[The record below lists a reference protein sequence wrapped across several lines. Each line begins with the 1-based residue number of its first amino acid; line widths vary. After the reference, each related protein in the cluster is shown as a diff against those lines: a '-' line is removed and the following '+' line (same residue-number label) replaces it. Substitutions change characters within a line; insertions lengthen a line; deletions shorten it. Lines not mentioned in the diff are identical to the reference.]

1 MFSICFFLNFG
12 RDLLSCL
19 IITNSTMI
27 VIADSARSFL
37 PIIWIKSSM
46 MLSLVL
52 FSIIAKN
59 KPSKCTRWVRTLLL
73 IFILR
78 NWDFFN
84 WWCPNFTILVKSRSL
99 FITNEVLFLFAH
111 ILTRGFWYKVSTKG
125 YWRKCSFILLRLS
138 ISDSC
143 LVCIN
148 LKIFFTFI
156 IKIMFKGATLFN
168 VSSGFWKICFILHYV
183 CFIGHAWECSTRN
196 RRLGR
201 SK

>member
-12 RDLLSCL
+12 RDFLSCL

-27 VIADSARSFL
+27 VIAGSTGIFL

-46 MLSLVL
+46 MLSLLL

-73 IFILR
+73 LFILR
-78 NWDFFN
+78 NGDFSN
-84 WWCPNFTILVKSRSL
+84 WWCPNLTILHKSRSL
-99 FITNEVLFLFAH
+99 FITNEVLFFFAH
-111 ILTRGFWYKVSTKG
+111 ILARSFWYKVSTKG

-183 CFIGHAWECSTRN
+183 CFIGHAWESSTRN
-196 RRLGR
+196 WRLGR